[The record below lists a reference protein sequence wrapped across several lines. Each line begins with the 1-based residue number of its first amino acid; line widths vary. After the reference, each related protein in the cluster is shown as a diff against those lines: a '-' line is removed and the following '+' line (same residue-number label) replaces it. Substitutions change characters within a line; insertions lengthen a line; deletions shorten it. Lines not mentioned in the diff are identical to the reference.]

1 MHLNDIKQF
10 IEQNIEYLRRDNI
23 DVYINNLSNE
33 LNNLNG
39 EKTKLLNIPGEE
51 YNNTINLIER
61 EMFILSTNIKQKV
74 SNKSGIIHA
83 ISNNSMELKNC
94 NKVLRCFEKYNLSG
108 DNIICKY
115 GCMITSNNLFRDFDE
130 ELLKEYMDFYGNIDK
145 VDIDCYFIELEAY
158 IQFSREVV
166 QKAINNWMD
175 FYHKGPNIE
184 QRYIL
189 DVINSSAGI
198 HGWA

>member
-83 ISNNSMELKNC
+83 PT
-94 NKVLRCFEKYNLSG
+94 VR
-108 DNIICKY
+108 
-115 GCMITSNNLFRDFDE
+115 
-130 ELLKEYMDFYGNIDK
+130 
-145 VDIDCYFIELEAY
+145 
-158 IQFSREVV
+158 
-166 QKAINNWMD
+166 
-175 FYHKGPNIE
+175 PP
-184 QRYIL
+184 
-189 DVINSSAGI
+189 
-198 HGWA
+198 